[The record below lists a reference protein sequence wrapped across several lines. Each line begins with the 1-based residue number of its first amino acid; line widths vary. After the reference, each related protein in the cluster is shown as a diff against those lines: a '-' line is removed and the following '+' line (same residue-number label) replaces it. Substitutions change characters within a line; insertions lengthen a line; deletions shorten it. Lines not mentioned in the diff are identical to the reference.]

1 MMDRDLAVLRALLL
15 ACVLA
20 ANGPHPAFAAQPG
33 EAAANDEAGRDF
45 PKTLIFDE
53 PGIDD
58 EVSLPTLL
66 RTPQHAPYGTQTD
79 IDFELDKRLTT
90 WLSLQINIGYT
101 ALPNPHG
108 TDAGWQNSAAT
119 LKFITYQDHEAEQLV
134 SVSLTREFGRSGA
147 VHVGA
152 APFGASTAAVN
163 FGQGFS
169 PVAPATLLA
178 PFAITG
184 SAGVL
189 LPDRQ
194 EAAQAVLSA
203 SAQYSFDVLM
213 GGAAGRG
220 LPAALRPLIPI
231 VECVYTGP
239 GSTRMRGLLA
249 PGLIYAG
256 RGYQLAAEA
265 LVPLTRAAGNHPGFI
280 AQLNISLSRFG
291 VPALARPL
299 F

>member
-169 PVAPATLLA
+169 PVFPATLLA

-194 EAAQAVLSA
+194 EAAQAMLSA

-213 GGAAGRG
+213 GGVAGRG

>member
-1 MMDRDLAVLRALLL
+1 MIDRDLAVLRALLL

-152 APFGASTAAVN
+152 APFGASTGAVN